1 MDWTVSL
8 KDSSKSSTSIPVN
21 MTLFGN
27 GVSAN
32 AAKLRILNDIILN
45 LRWVLSSIAISLQGK
60 RRKREKE
67 RVPGGSVV
75 KSQSEIQEMQEMRV
89 WSLGR
94 GNGNPLQYSCLENSM
109 DRGAWWATICGITS
123 QTQLST
129 CTHTHTHTH
138 THKQWYRCQ
147 EGRVK
152 TEAETRM
159 MKPQAKGCLEPSEAG
174 QSKERALSRAFG
186 RNAALPTPW
195 FWILS
200 FRTMRK

>member
-129 CTHTHTHTH
+129 CTRTHTHTH
-138 THKQWYRCQ
+138 TSSDTDARKAVWRQRQRLEWWSHKPRDAWSHLKLDRA
-147 EGRVK
+147 RK
-152 TEAETRM
+152 
-159 MKPQAKGCLEPSEAG
+159 EP
-174 QSKERALSRAFG
+174 KAL
-186 RNAALPTPW
+186 
-195 FWILS
+195 
-200 FRTMRK
+200 